1 MQSYM
6 KTRYIQMRR
15 LAPILGLVLV
25 AVGGVGSATYFNLER
40 KIKASEALSAK
51 MDRLCQ
57 DHTISAVLKTIQE
70 GDVAGGAQ
78 RLDLMLCDD
87 LLQLGSQMES
97 ADPERQAYT
106 QRLLARIARLR
117 PNNAVI
123 AAGTTR
129 KLYADQI
136 AAEKLLSVAA
146 ARDQAADNTV
156 AASH

>member
-6 KTRYIQMRR
+6 KTLEMRR
-15 LAPILGLVLV
+15 LAAVLGLVLV
-25 AVGGVGSATYFNLER
+25 AVGGVGWATYLKLER
-40 KIKASEALSAK
+40 DIQASEALAAK

-78 RLDLMLCDD
+78 RLDLLLCDD
-87 LLQLGSQMES
+87 LLRLGSQMES

-106 QRLLARIARLR
+106 QRLLAKIARLR

-123 AAGTTR
+123 SAGTTR

-136 AAEKLLSVAA
+136 AAEKLLTLAA
-146 ARDQAADNTV
+146 AREQVVNNTV